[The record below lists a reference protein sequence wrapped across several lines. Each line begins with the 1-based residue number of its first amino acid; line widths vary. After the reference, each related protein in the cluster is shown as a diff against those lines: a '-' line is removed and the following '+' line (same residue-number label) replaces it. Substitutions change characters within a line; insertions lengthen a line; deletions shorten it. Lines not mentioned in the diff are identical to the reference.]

1 MGSRRL
7 LALVAAIG
15 CVRVFPQHFAAD
27 DHGAHVYSVAP
38 APPGA
43 TGEGL
48 GTARSLIPAEGLT
61 LVAEWGDDRG
71 RYDAPMH
78 RGPSLPGDR
87 HVVWNASSLLVV
99 DTATGSPL
107 RRLRWPSPQ
116 PGAHI
121 ARVAVD
127 PAGRLVAAL
136 DARGGVILGTL
147 DGADLAPLVAA
158 HREAASPVVA
168 SAAAPDPPHFDHVS
182 TEAWR
187 GGDADGRWPSARVS
201 QRLFFSR
208 DGSRLV
214 GAESI
219 WDVATRRPLL
229 ALREG
234 EALLAVDAD
243 ATRAA
248 VAVLGVRTSVGT
260 PGSQCGFVPVS
271 RALVVTALESR
282 DLLGGTAPQPLPT
295 PPSLDGPALG
305 FDEPQ
310 GEAPSTVASL
320 PVEPLAVST
329 DGELAVAMGDRAWW
343 VGTREA
349 RALSWPRPVRSV
361 RALTF
366 TPHGI
371 AAQSMIDAG
380 ARMIVA
386 TALYGR
392 DGRTLRA
399 LAGAQG
405 FAPDRAGR
413 MVLRDGD
420 WSLWDLHSMERVR
433 SLPDPGALN
442 LGAIDQ
448 ARLSDE
454 GVAVLREARGGAH
467 VFLVGEGDGWR
478 RVEVAAAGASLWR
491 WALSPDGHHVALH
504 EPHRLR
510 VVDLRDGRVRWQR
523 EYPGEATAAVF
534 AGDRLYVGD
543 DRGRVSAHSPDGTE
557 VAHVEL
563 AGRFDHATAL
573 AVSPDGATL
582 AIGTARSRVFVFA
595 VGAAGALARR
605 SKMKRPDV
613 HGADG
618 DADPCDHRWL
628 PGVGRQRG
636 ERRAKRRLDAQGDE
650 RCLGRLAVDEAEE
663 RTAA

>member
-15 CVRVFPQHFAAD
+15 CVRTFPQRFAAD
-27 DHGAHVYSVAP
+27 DHGAHVYTVAP

-43 TGEGL
+43 TGDGL
-48 GTARSLIPAEGLT
+48 GAARTVLPVEGLT

-78 RGPSLPGDR
+78 RGPELPGHR

-107 RRLRWPSPQ
+107 RRLRWPAPQ

-136 DARGGVILGTL
+136 DARGGVTLGAL
-147 DGADLAPLVAA
+147 DGADLAPLDAA
-158 HREAASPVVA
+158 PREAASPVVA
-168 SAAAPDPPHFDHVS
+168 PPDAPDPPRFDHVS

-187 GGDADGRWPSARVS
+187 GGDADGRWPSARVA
-201 QRLFFSR
+201 QRLYFSR

-234 EALLAVDAD
+234 EALLSVDAD
-243 ATRAA
+243 AARAA
-248 VAVLGVRTSVGT
+248 VASLAVRTSVGS

-271 RALVVTALESR
+271 RALVVASLESR
-282 DLLGGTAPQPLPT
+282 DLLGAAAPQRLPT
-295 PPSLDGPALG
+295 PPSLDGPVPG
-305 FDEPQ
+305 FDEPP
-310 GEAPSTVASL
+310 GEAPSMVAWL
-320 PVEPLAVST
+320 PIAQLALSV

-343 VGTREA
+343 VGSREA

-361 RALTF
+361 RALAF

-371 AAQSMIDAG
+371 AAQAMIDAG

-392 DGRTLRA
+392 DGRTRRA

-420 WSLWDLHSMERVR
+420 WSLWDLHAMERTR

-448 ARLSDE
+448 ARLSDD
-454 GVAVLREARGGAH
+454 GTAVLREERGGAH
-467 VFLVGEGDGWR
+467 VFLVGGGDGWR

-491 WALSPDGHHVALH
+491 WALSPDGRHVALH

-523 EYPGEATAAVF
+523 EYPGEATVAVF

-543 DRGRVSAHSPDGTE
+543 DGGRVSAHSLDGAE

-563 AGRFDHATAL
+563 AGRFDHATAV

-582 AIGTARSRVFVFA
+582 AVGTARSRVFVFA

-605 SKMKRPDV
+605 SEMKGPDA

-618 DADPCDHRWL
+618 DAHPGDHRRL
-628 PGVGRQRG
+628 LRVGSR
-636 ERRAKRRLDAQGDE
+636 
-650 RCLGRLAVDEAEE
+650 
-663 RTAA
+663 